1 MKVPNVV
8 GENQT
13 TAQKRLQRN
22 GLKSSVSYV
31 ASSRPAG
38 TVVSEQPPAGTTI
51 KRGSRVALRISNGP
65 NPKPLKTVPDV
76 TGQDQATATTTL
88 RQAGFV
94 VVTIDEPT
102 NDQTQDG
109 IVIDQSPQSGSRAAA
124 GSRVTIY
131 VGRYNGG

>member
-1 MKVPNVV
+1 VKVPNVV
-8 GENQT
+8 GEDQT

-31 ASSRPAG
+31 ASSRPGG
-38 TVVSEQPPAGTTI
+38 TVVSEQPPAGTTV
-51 KRGSRVALRISNGP
+51 KRGSRVALKISNGP

-102 NDQTQDG
+102 NDQTQNG
-109 IVIDQSPQSGSRAAA
+109 IVIDEQPTPGSRIPQ
-124 GSRVTIY
+124 GSQVTIY
-131 VGRYNGG
+131 VGVFG